1 MKKKQSLYIILAVTL
16 LSLAVTLID
25 AFIAPAYF
33 VKVLFKVIFFLLIP
47 MSYFFFFKSEKEGFK
62 KLFRFQKQTMPK
74 ALLFGVAI
82 YAVILGGYF
91 LTRNYFDYSG
101 IVSSI
106 GKMGI
111 DGDNFLYVSIY
122 IALINSFLEEFFFR
136 GFGFITLSAH
146 TGKRF
151 AYIFSSALFAVYHAG
166 MMRGMFELPILIL
179 VFVGLFIGGCI
190 FNYLNGSSENI
201 YTSWAAHM
209 FANFAINTVGFI
221 VLGVI

>member
-62 KLFRFQKQTMPK
+62 KLFRFQKQTMLK

-151 AYIFSSALFAVYHAG
+151 SYIFSSALFAVYHAG

-209 FANFAINTVGFI
+209 CANFAINTVGFI